1 VNLKTGKPALRA
13 GYAPRTI
20 NHALTVICGYYS
32 FHSHFGDGPVLNPVP
47 VSAERR
53 RALAHRSPLEPVPVV
68 RRARLR
74 QKVPAQA
81 PRAIPDHRWD
91 ELFAEMSCDRDR
103 ALLEFYVS
111 SGARAGELLG
121 IGLEDI
127 DWPGQLV
134 YVISK
139 GTRERQPVPASP
151 DAFRYLGRY
160 LAGDGL
166 PAPGQPVWRT
176 RRGQQRP
183 LTYWAMR
190 RILQR
195 ANDKLGTNWTL
206 HDARHTAAARMAGD
220 ERLSWPRSR
229 RSCGTRTWAPF
240 RIRAG
245 TDIMTAEYADGCVV
259 TMPTRALE
267 FGYPLRTRSVGV
279 HFKPWGLAPF
289 LPMPAAELCDR
300 PVTVE
305 QVWGR
310 PAIAELRDRLAT
322 ADGPHEMLTL
332 LEEELMRRLC
342 ETAGLGL
349 VRHTSS
355 VIAATSGAVAIGDLS
370 VAAGVSS
377 THLDTLIWGHPKAEE
392 GARGQSSH
400 VQLGIGRRLYRGRE
414 RPARTAVRLVAQ
426 R

>member
-1 VNLKTGKPALRA
+1 MVEDVRRALMEGRCSVPGVGSVAAGRAADLPFVVMDADEREVEPVSAYLRDLALGDASRLTCRSYAFDLLRWHRLLWMLQTPWEKATEAEVAVLVGWLRQAPNPQRRRRSPDSSPPGSVNLKTGKPALRA

-32 FHSHFGDGPVLNPVP
+32 FHSRFGAGPVLSPVP

-53 RALAHRSPLEPVPVV
+53 RALAHRSPLEPVPLV

-91 ELFAEMSCDRDR
+91 EVFAEMSCDRDR

-160 LAGDGL
+160 LAADGL
-166 PAPGQPVWRT
+166 PAPGRPVWRT

-206 HDARHTAAARMAGD
+206 HDARHTAATRMAGD
-220 ERLSWPRSR
+220 QR
-229 RSCGTRTWAPF
+229 
-240 RIRAG
+240 
-245 TDIMTAEYADGCVV
+245 
-259 TMPTRALE
+259 
-267 FGYPLRTRSVGV
+267 
-279 HFKPWGLAPF
+279 
-289 LPMPAAELCDR
+289 
-300 PVTVE
+300 
-305 QVWGR
+305 
-310 PAIAELRDRLAT
+310 
-322 ADGPHEMLTL
+322 LTL
-332 LEEELMRRLC
+332 PEVQAIL
-342 ETAGLGL
+342 
-349 VRHTSS
+349 RH
-355 VIAATSGAVAIGDLS
+355 A
-370 VAAGVSS
+370 
-377 THLDTLIWGHPKAEE
+377 HLDTTGRYLTARVEDMHDKLAEHYSRPRPQRAYAAGYDPEDIKAVF
-392 GARGQSSH
+392 GG
-400 VQLGIGRRLYRGRE
+400 
-414 RPARTAVRLVAQ
+414 
-426 R
+426 

>member
-1 VNLKTGKPALRA
+1 MEDVRRALMEGRCLVPAVGAVAAGRAADLPFVVVDADGREVEPVSGYLRDLSLGDASRLTCRSYAFDLLRWHRLLWLLQVPWDKATEAEVAVLVGWLRQAPNPQRRRRSPDSSPPGSVNLKTGKPALRA

-20 NHALTVICGYYS
+20 NHALSVICGYYS
-32 FHSHFGDGPVLNPVP
+32 FHSRFGAGPVLNPVP

-91 ELFAEMSCDRDR
+91 ELFAEMGCDRDR

-160 LAGDGL
+160 LAVDGL

-176 RRGQQRP
+176 RRGQQGP
-183 LTYWAMR
+183 LTYWATR

-206 HDARHTAAARMAGD
+206 HDARHTAATRMAGD
-220 ERLSWPRSR
+220 QR
-229 RSCGTRTWAPF
+229 
-240 RIRAG
+240 
-245 TDIMTAEYADGCVV
+245 
-259 TMPTRALE
+259 
-267 FGYPLRTRSVGV
+267 
-279 HFKPWGLAPF
+279 
-289 LPMPAAELCDR
+289 
-300 PVTVE
+300 
-305 QVWGR
+305 
-310 PAIAELRDRLAT
+310 
-322 ADGPHEMLTL
+322 LTL
-332 LEEELMRRLC
+332 PEVQAIL
-342 ETAGLGL
+342 
-349 VRHTSS
+349 RH
-355 VIAATSGAVAIGDLS
+355 A
-370 VAAGVSS
+370 
-377 THLDTLIWGHPKAEE
+377 HLDTTGRYLTARVEDMYDKLAEHYSRPRPQRAYAAGYDPEDIKAVF
-392 GARGQSSH
+392 GG
-400 VQLGIGRRLYRGRE
+400 
-414 RPARTAVRLVAQ
+414 
-426 R
+426 